1 MQVSVVTAEQFVSS
15 YVDLTVLC
23 VFHKVFRFTMVNLWY
38 QLFSGVGCGSFVP
51 SETYSIMVNYIGL
64 VLTILFAG
72 FQLNLTC

>member
-1 MQVSVVTAEQFVSS
+1 
-15 YVDLTVLC
+15 
-23 VFHKVFRFTMVNLWY
+23 MVNLWY